1 MAKIKTKKE
10 LINFAKNLGINVSN
24 KSLNE
29 IGETAINMLS
39 ESLQENHITDYI
51 AVNKENRKIEKN
63 IEEIKNVLAYDDPK
77 GCCVLY
83 SYYCVDEDGY
93 FNSENV
99 VLFVGTKE
107 QCEEYLKEGTLGSV
121 VVSHKSERIKA
132 MVDEFIA
139 NQKKEEDFINTIE
152 LCDED
157 EANEALKAIN
167 SGFIVCD
174 SIEEVNKALFGE
186 SDDINDIDITNIK
199 EEKAMET
206 TVTNNNNTT
215 SQEEITMR
223 TLPIATTDIRI
234 IHCVQGILIDSAKV
248 GISEQEVLRIVQGIL
263 IDAPKLG
270 LDNNA
275 IIKNITETFKNMIN
289 KEEETMEP
297 ETDNTQATINNVTE
311 VKEECPMMTLEE
323 LVNALAN
330 NQKVQDAGYIDK
342 DTLRDILNN
351 TFNMGF
357 NNRATRK
364 EMVTAVIAMHK
375 DSLRVDDEIAYGNM
389 ESEFDK
395 DKVNELVK
403 ETTQELDELNR
414 LSESTKNENHFRNPM
429 IPKNVPIDNNV
440 SFRSPL
446 IPNESTH
453 QVICTDHAYY
463 DNEFIAFKGNE
474 EQCEEYASIHNC
486 IDGETGIASYK
497 VESLEET
504 NTQEIT
510 EADIEAD
517 DKEQIEIHELMHNY
531 QVPTIEDVWNQKTA
545 EKVLAK
551 IIETAKKNNYICFI
565 SCHMVKS
572 AIREV
577 LIGKPTKEV
586 IILNNSYE
594 VIENTFT
601 EEQDK
606 LVAEFKDKFANDYLI
621 KNEKGTGYTI
631 KSVGMAWYYKKVV
644 YRFQNKER
652 KLTVNYIVDFKAKTV
667 SRIGSKLPPVTLDNK
682 AFKIL
687 DDTCTFVRVCK

>member
-1 MAKIKTKKE
+1 MNPGKESIMAKIKNQKE
-10 LINFAKNLGINVSN
+10 LINFAKNLGIDVSN
-24 KSLNE
+24 KSLKE
-29 IGETAINMLS
+29 IGESAINVLS

-51 AVNKENRKIEKN
+51 AVNKENRKIKKN
-63 IEEIKNVLAYDDPK
+63 IEEINNVLAYDDPK

-83 SYYCVDEDGY
+83 TSYGEDINDSLDTV
-93 FNSENV
+93 F
-99 VLFVGTKE
+99 FVGTKE
-107 QCEEYLKEGTLGSV
+107 QCEEYVKEGSLGDI
-121 VVSHKSERIKA
+121 VVSHKSDRIKA

-139 NQKKEEDFINTIE
+139 NQNKKEEETMETTTNTATETVKEEITMKKNNITTINH
-152 LCDED
+152 
-157 EANEALKAIN
+157 NE
-167 SGFIVCD
+167 
-174 SIEEVNKALFGE
+174 
-186 SDDINDIDITNIK
+186 TIK
-199 EEKAMET
+199 EKCAMET
-206 TVTNNNNTT
+206 TNTTVTNNNNNTT

-223 TLPIATTDIRI
+223 TLPIATTDTRI

-248 GISEQEVLRIVQGIL
+248 GISEQEVLRMVQGIL

-270 LDNNA
+270 LDNNE
-275 IIKNITETFKNMIN
+275 IIKKITETFKNMIN
-289 KEEETMEP
+289 KEE

-311 VKEECPMMTLEE
+311 VKEECLMMTLEE

-351 TFNMGF
+351 KETFNMGF

-364 EMVTAVIAMHK
+364 EMVAVVMRMYK
-375 DSLRVDDEIAYGNM
+375 DSLRVADEIAYGNM
-389 ESEFDK
+389 ESEFDSVK

-414 LSESTKNENHFRNPM
+414 LSQSTKDENHFRNPM

-463 DNEFIAFKGNE
+463 DDEFIAFKGTE
-474 EQCEEYASIHNC
+474 EQCEEYADIHNY
-486 IDGETGIASYK
+486 IDDETGIASYK

-545 EKVLAK
+545 EKVLIK
-551 IIETAKKNNYICFI
+551 ILETAKKNNYICFI

-572 AIREV
+572 IIREV

-586 IILNNSYE
+586 IKLNNSYE

-601 EEQDK
+601 NDQDK
-606 LVAEFKDKFANDYLI
+606 FVNDFIDKFANDYLI

-631 KSVGMAWYYKKVV
+631 RAVGMAWYYKKVV
-644 YRFQNKER
+644 YKFQNKER
-652 KLTVNYIVDFKAKTV
+652 KLTAKYEVDFKTKTV
-667 SRIGSKLPPVTLDNK
+667 TRIGSKLPPVTLDNA

-687 DDTCTFVRVCK
+687 DDICTFVRVCK